1 MTPRWPLRSAGVT
14 VSSRELLA
22 KPAPAP
28 AK

>member
-1 MTPRWPLRSAGVT
+1 MTPRWPLPSAGVT
-14 VSSRELLA
+14 VGARELLA